1 MEFGKRSRAMIRN
14 FIITGIIFLLLYV
27 IITIGVLTD
36 HGWVQRFDYTLT
48 ALIQGRMTEGGA
60 GFVSVA
66 TDIAGFPAML
76 ILTVAVVLILMIK
89 RMYIAGLWFGL
100 TVYIF
105 ASFFMDTMKAL
116 IGRERPDLL
125 VITMETSLSYP
136 SGHSI
141 AAVIFYGFLGVIMIL
156 AVKAPWKKILIGAA
170 ALSIVLFV
178 LASRVYLGVHYP
190 SDTIGGFT
198 FGMAGIFISISLYHM
213 ALPRLKR
220 WTESKN
226 WRDRSPDLLHEKPL

>member
-14 FIITGIIFLLLYV
+14 FIITGIIFLLLYI

-48 ALIQGRMTEGGA
+48 ALIQGWMTEEGA

-66 TDIAGFPAML
+66 TDIAGFPAIL
-76 ILTVAVVLILMIK
+76 VLTVAVVLILMLK
-89 RMYIAGLWFGL
+89 KMYIAGLWFGL

>member
-1 MEFGKRSRAMIRN
+1 MIRN
-14 FIITGIIFLLLYV
+14 FFIAGIIFLLLYA
-27 IITIGVLTD
+27 IITIAVLMD
-36 HGWVQRFDYTLT
+36 LSWVQRFDYTLT
-48 ALIQGRMTEGGA
+48 ALIQGRLTERGA
-60 GFVSVA
+60 GFISVA

-100 TVYIF
+100 TIYIC

-141 AAVIFYGFLGVIMIL
+141 AAVIFYGFLGVILIL
-156 AVKAPWKKILIGAA
+156 AVKAPWQKILIGAA
-170 ALSIVLFV
+170 ASAIVLFV
-178 LASRVYLGVHYP
+178 MASRVYLGVHYP

-220 WTESKN
+220 WMENKN

>member
-14 FIITGIIFLLLYV
+14 FIITGIIFLLLYAF
-27 IITIGVLTD
+27 ITIGVLTD
-36 HGWVQRFDYTLT
+36 HGWVQHFDHVFTG
-48 ALIQGRMTEGGA
+48 LIQGRLNEAGA

-66 TDIAGFPAML
+66 TDIAGFPATL
-76 ILTVAVVLILMIK
+76 IVTVALVLILMLK
-89 RMYIAGLWFGL
+89 GMYIAGLWFGL
-100 TVYIF
+100 TVYIC
-105 ASFFMDTMKAL
+105 ASFFMGTMKAL

-141 AAVIFYGFLGVIMIL
+141 AAVVFYGFVGAILIL
-156 AVKAPWKKILIGAA
+156 AVKAPWKKVLIGAIA
-170 ALSIVLFV
+170 SAIVLFV
-178 LASRVYLGVHYP
+178 MASRVYLGVHYP

-226 WRDRSPDLLHEKPL
+226 WRDRSPDLLHEKQL

>member
-1 MEFGKRSRAMIRN
+1 MIRN
-14 FIITGIIFLLLYV
+14 FIITGFIFLLLYIV
-27 IITIGVLTD
+27 ITIGVITD
-36 HGWVQRFDYTLT
+36 HAWVQHFDYTFT
-48 ALIQGRMTEGGA
+48 ALIQGQLTEGGA
-60 GFVSVA
+60 GFVSIA
-66 TDIAGFPAML
+66 TDIADFPAIF
-76 ILTVAVVLILMIK
+76 ILTVAVVLLLLIR
-89 RMYIAGLWFGL
+89 RMYIAGFWFGA
-100 TVYIF
+100 TIYIW
-105 ASFFMDTMKAL
+105 ASFFMDTMKTL

-141 AAVIFYGFLGVIMIL
+141 SSVMFYGFLGVILIL
-156 AVKAPWKKILIGAA
+156 AVRQTWKKVLIATAA
-170 ALSIVLFV
+170 STIVLFV

-198 FGMAGIFISISLYHM
+198 FGMAGIFFSLGLYHV

-226 WRDRSPDLLHEKPL
+226 RRDRSPDLLHRKPM

>member
-48 ALIQGRMTEGGA
+48 ALIQGRMTEEGA

-66 TDIAGFPAML
+66 TDIAGFPAIL
-76 ILTVAVVLILMIK
+76 VLTVAVVLILMLK
-89 RMYIAGLWFGL
+89 KMYIAGLWFGL